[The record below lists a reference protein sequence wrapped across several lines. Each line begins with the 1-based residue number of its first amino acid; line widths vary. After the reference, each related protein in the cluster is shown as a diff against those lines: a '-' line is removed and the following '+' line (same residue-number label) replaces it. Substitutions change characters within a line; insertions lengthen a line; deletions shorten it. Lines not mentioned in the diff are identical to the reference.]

1 MQSEM
6 DHASA
11 GDLNIQELA
20 ELNVHVGDFLG
31 ESHEVISIIGEGGF
45 GFVTMCRNSRSGD
58 LEAIKISKN
67 EPKIIQQT
75 NKEIAILKRLQCL
88 DPDMCHIVRWKE
100 FFFHGENICLN
111 FELLDESLFDFIV
124 NREKGLSAAEARI
137 VLHQTTT
144 ALCHLH
150 SIGIIHADIKPDN
163 VMMVNCGQQPMR
175 VKLIDFGL
183 AYPIGGEPGVSV
195 QTIGYRAPEVVLDIP
210 FNEAIDV
217 WSLGV
222 LAAEAVTVC
231 NLYYAREDYDVLS
244 LIIEYLGQPSDELLD
259 LGKSTE
265 HFFCQ
270 QSNSNQRWR
279 FKTIDEFDGD
289 TDRSDEIRSYS
300 IDDIP
305 NMMEEGPVVDVLL
318 LVDLIKKAL
327 QLTPNDRPTPFE
339 VLQHPF
345 FVQSK
350 DPQNCLQTDEVK
362 QDLEEVKRPENM
374 PDKVITITTSLTTA
388 DIHVEVNT
396 QSDISSMATRS
407 EEGSGKVPL
416 IGAPADKQF
425 CFSAIV
431 QWLGD
436 SVQHILPCLVSQTSD
451 SDAEVGAEDTS
462 PSVDNSTETPS
473 SMPDLRESLSPLK
486 ILSES
491 LETLGV
497 ALSCRR
503 LE

>member
-1 MQSEM
+1 MQSEI
-6 DHASA
+6 DHTSA
-11 GDLNIQELA
+11 GDFNFQELA

-31 ESHEVISIIGEGGF
+31 DSHEVISIIGEGGF
-45 GFVTMCRNSRSGD
+45 GFVTMCRNSKSGD
-58 LEAIKISKN
+58 LEAVKISKN

-75 NKEIAILKRLQCL
+75 NQEITILKRLQCL

-195 QTIGYRAPEVVLDIP
+195 QTIGYRAPEVVLEIP
-210 FNEAIDV
+210 FNESIDV

-265 HFFCQ
+265 HFFCR
-270 QSNSNQRWR
+270 QSNSKQRWR
-279 FKTIDEFDGD
+279 FKTINEFDGD

-305 NMMEEGPVVDVLL
+305 SMMEEGPIVDVLL
-318 LVDLIKKAL
+318 LVDLIKKIL
-327 QLTPNDRPTPFE
+327 QLIPKDRPTPLE
-339 VLQHPF
+339 VLEHPF
-345 FVQSK
+345 FVQSE
-350 DPQNCLQTDEVK
+350 DPQSCLQTDDIK
-362 QDLEEVKRPENM
+362 QDLVEVIIHHNM
-374 PDKVITITTSLTTA
+374 PDKVITSPTHLTTA
-388 DIHVEVNT
+388 DIQLELNT
-396 QSDISSMATRS
+396 QSDGSSMATKS

-416 IGAPADKQF
+416 MGTSAEKQF

-436 SVQHILPCLVSQTSD
+436 SVQHILPCLISQTTD
-451 SDAEVGAEDTS
+451 SDAEAGPEDTS
-462 PSVDNSTETPS
+462 QSVDSSVETSS
-473 SMPDLRESLSPLK
+473 SMPDLRESSPLK
-486 ILSES
+486 ILSEG
-491 LETLGV
+491 LETLSAV
-497 ALSCRR
+497 LSCLRPA
-503 LE
+503 

>member
-1 MQSEM
+1 MQSEIE
-6 DHASA
+6 HTSA
-11 GDLNIQELA
+11 GDFNFKELA

-31 ESHEVISIIGEGGF
+31 DSHEVISIIGEGGF
-45 GFVTMCRNSRSGD
+45 GFVTMCRNLKSGD

-67 EPKIIQQT
+67 EAKIIQQT
-75 NKEIAILKRLQCL
+75 NQEITILKRLQCL
-88 DPDMCHIVRWKE
+88 DPDMCHIVHWKD

-163 VMMVNCGQQPMR
+163 VMLVNCDQQPIR

-183 AYPIGGEPGVSV
+183 AYQIGGEPGVSV
-195 QTIGYRAPEVVLDIP
+195 QTIGYRAPEVVLEIP
-210 FNEAIDV
+210 FNESIDV

-244 LIIEYLGQPSDELLD
+244 LIVEYLGQPSDELLD

-265 HFFCQ
+265 HFFCRQ
-270 QSNSNQRWR
+270 INSKQRWR
-279 FKTIDEFDGD
+279 FKTVDEFNGD

-305 NMMEEGPVVDVLL
+305 KMMEEGPVGDVLL
-318 LVDLIKKAL
+318 LVDLIKKTL
-327 QLTPNDRPTPFE
+327 QLTPTDRPTPLE

-345 FVQSK
+345 FIKSE
-350 DPQNCLQTDEVK
+350 DPQSCLPADEVK
-362 QDLEEVKRPENM
+362 QDQEEAILPKNM
-374 PDKVITITTSLTTA
+374 PDNVITSSTFLTTA
-388 DIHVEVNT
+388 DIQLEVNN
-396 QSDISSMATRS
+396 QSDGSSMVTKS
-407 EEGSGKVPL
+407 EESSSNVPL
-416 IGAPADKQF
+416 MGASPEKP
-425 CFSAIV
+425 FSFSTIV

-436 SVQHILPCLVSQTSD
+436 SVQHILPCLNNQMSD
-451 SDAEVGAEDTS
+451 SDAEAGADVTS
-462 PSVDNSTETPS
+462 QSVDSSTETSS
-473 SMPDLRESLSPLK
+473 SMPDLRESSPLK
-486 ILSES
+486 ILSEG
-491 LETLGV
+491 LETISA
-497 ALSCRR
+497 ALSCLR

>member
-6 DHASA
+6 DHTSA
-11 GDLNIQELA
+11 GDVNFQELA

-31 ESHEVISIIGEGGF
+31 DSHEVISIIGEGGF
-45 GFVTMCRNSRSGD
+45 GFVTMCRNSKSGD
-58 LEAIKISKN
+58 LEAVKISKN

-75 NKEIAILKRLQCL
+75 NQEITILKRLQCL

-124 NREKGLSAAEARI
+124 NREKGLSAAEAKI

-163 VMMVNCGQQPMR
+163 VMMVNCGQQTMR

-195 QTIGYRAPEVVLDIP
+195 QTIGYRAPEVVLEIP

-265 HFFCQ
+265 HFFCR

-318 LVDLIKKAL
+318 LVDLIKKTL
-327 QLTPNDRPTPFE
+327 QLIPKDRPTPLE

-350 DPQNCLQTDEVK
+350 DTQNCLQTDEVK
-362 QDLEEVKRPENM
+362 QDLEEVERPENM
-374 PDKVITITTSLTTA
+374 PDKVITSTTSLTTA
-388 DIHVEVNT
+388 DIQLEVNT
-396 QSDISSMATRS
+396 QSDGSSMATRS

-416 IGAPADKQF
+416 MGGPAEKQF

-436 SVQHILPCLVSQTSD
+436 SVQHILPCLMSQTSD
-451 SDAEVGAEDTS
+451 SDAEVGAEDTYQ
-462 PSVDNSTETPS
+462 SVDSSTETTS
-473 SMPDLRESLSPLK
+473 SMPDLRESSPLK
-486 ILSES
+486 ILSEG
-491 LETLGV
+491 LETLSA
-497 ALSCRR
+497 ALSCLRH
-503 LE
+503 E

>member
-1 MQSEM
+1 M
-6 DHASA
+6 DHTSA
-11 GDLNIQELA
+11 GDINFQELA

-31 ESHEVISIIGEGGF
+31 DSHEVISIIGEGGF
-45 GFVTMCRNSRSGD
+45 GFVTMCRNSKSGD

-75 NKEIAILKRLQCL
+75 NQEITILRQLQCL

-100 FFFHGENICLN
+100 FFFHGKNICLN

-124 NREKGLSAAEARI
+124 NREKGLSAAEART

-144 ALCHLH
+144 ALRHLH

-163 VMMVNCGQQPMR
+163 VMMVNCGQQTMR

-183 AYPIGGEPGVSV
+183 AYPIGGKPGVSV
-195 QTIGYRAPEVVLDIP
+195 QTIGYRAPEVVLEIP

-244 LIIEYLGQPSDELLD
+244 LIIEYLGQPADELLD

-265 HFFCQ
+265 HFFCR
-270 QSNSNQRWR
+270 QSNSKQRWR
-279 FKTIDEFDGD
+279 FKTFDEFDGD

-318 LVDLIKKAL
+318 LVDLIKKTL
-327 QLTPNDRPTPFE
+327 QLIPKDRPTPLE

-345 FVQSK
+345 FVQSHA
-350 DPQNCLQTDEVK
+350 PQKSLQTDEVK
-362 QDLEEVKRPENM
+362 EDPEKVKRLENI
-374 PDKVITITTSLTTA
+374 PDTVITLTTSLTTA
-388 DIHVEVNT
+388 DIQLEVNT
-396 QSDISSMATRS
+396 QSDGGSMATRS

-416 IGAPADKQF
+416 VAATAENQL
-425 CFSAIV
+425 CFSGIV

-436 SVQHILPCLVSQTSD
+436 SVQHILPCLFSQTPD
-451 SDAEVGAEDTS
+451 SDAEAGAEDTS
-462 PSVDNSTETPS
+462 QSVDSSTEASS
-473 SMPDLRESLSPLK
+473 SMPDLRESSPLK
-486 ILSES
+486 ILSEG
-491 LETLGV
+491 LEALSA
-497 ALSCRR
+497 ALSCLR
-503 LE
+503 LM

>member
-1 MQSEM
+1 M
-6 DHASA
+6 DHTSA
-11 GDLNIQELA
+11 DDLNFQELA
-20 ELNVHVGDFLG
+20 ELNVHIGDFLG
-31 ESHEVISIIGEGGF
+31 DSHEVISIIGEGGF
-45 GFVTMCRNSRSGD
+45 GFVTMCRNSKSGD
-58 LEAIKISKN
+58 LEAVKISKN

-75 NKEIAILKRLQCL
+75 NQEITTLKRLQCL

-124 NREKGLSAAEARI
+124 NRKKGLSTAEARI
-137 VLHQTTT
+137 VLHQITT

-195 QTIGYRAPEVVLDIP
+195 QTIGYRAPEVVLEIP

-265 HFFCQ
+265 QFFCR
-270 QSNSNQRWR
+270 QSNSKQRWR

-305 NMMEEGPVVDVLL
+305 SMMEEGPVVDVLL
-318 LVDLIKKAL
+318 LVDLIKKTL
-327 QLTPNDRPTPFE
+327 QLIPKDRPTPLQ

-345 FVQSK
+345 FFLSK
-350 DPQNCLQTDEVK
+350 DPQNCLQMEEVK
-362 QDLEEVKRPENM
+362 QDLKEVKRPKSM
-374 PDKVITITTSLTTA
+374 PDKFITSTPLTAA
-388 DIHVEVNT
+388 DIQLEVNN
-396 QSDISSMATRS
+396 QSDSSSVAARS

-416 IGAPADKQF
+416 MGAPAEKQF

-436 SVQHILPCLVSQTSD
+436 SVQHILPCLIGQTSD
-451 SDAEVGAEDTS
+451 SDAEAEAEDTS
-462 PSVDNSTETPS
+462 QSVDSSTETSS
-473 SMPDLRESLSPLK
+473 SMPDRRESSPLK
-486 ILSES
+486 ILSEG
-491 LETLGV
+491 LETITA
-497 ALSCRR
+497 ALSCLR